1 MIQDFN
7 PPAWPEP
14 ISLIDVTGVNGETG
28 VARIAGVKA
37 GSKITFEWRDWP
49 DGTKPGSIDP
59 SHKGPCAVYMKK
71 VDDSSASNN
80 AAGDGWFKIMED
92 GYDSTAK
99 QWCTEKLIPNNG
111 HLQATVPQDLAPGYY
126 LMRPELLAL
135 HATQATPPD
144 PQFYVGC
151 AQVFLTSDGS
161 TTPKD
166 HVSIPGYVTM
176 QTPAMTY
183 NIYATP
189 LKLPFPDFG
198 PPLYNPGSSKRSL
211 VERDTTQTIG
221 LKPSDCVMENGNW
234 CAVMPPSYTDQNG
247 CWDVSTPPSQN
258 PVPARKTD
266 RPQSS
271 QNCWTQNTVCY
282 QSAGPT
288 GGKNCH
294 NWENYCKKLQ
304 GQCAAGNYNGPPSA
318 EDEIPAQLPALSGGV
333 VAMTAPME
341 GSVPTASPAAASA
354 SGAVSAFPSDDPAPA
369 PTLAIPVPSG
379 TGAVTA
385 GANASSSGSIDTCG
399 SNGGQTCK
407 AGMCCSSHGY
417 TSHHHTSTQ
426 VHQWLTMN

>member
-1 MIQDFN
+1 MRFFQMALAAAGTAQIVKAHTAFTNFFVDGVDQGDGVAVRMSNNMGQATFPISSVTSN
-7 PPAWPEP
+7 DMACGRSGSKISTLTLGLRN

-28 VARIAGVKA
+28 VSRVAGVKA

-99 QWCTEKLIPNNG
+99 KWCTEKLIPNNG
-111 HLQATVPQDLAPGYY
+111 HLQATIPKDLAPGYY

-161 TTPKD
+161 ATPKD
-166 HVSIPGYVTM
+166 HVSIPGYVNM

-198 PPLYNPGSSKRSL
+198 PPLYNPGSSERSL
-211 VERDTTQTIG
+211 VTRDMTQTIG
-221 LKPSDCVMENGNW
+221 LKPADCVMENGNW

-247 CWDVSTPPSQN
+247 CWNVSVPSEKFSQPNTLTSRSPPRTAGPKTQPVTSQ
-258 PVPARKTD
+258 PAQPGGRTATSGRITARNCKANAALGTTTVRPLRKT
-266 RPQSS
+266 RCQRNS
-271 QNCWTQNTVCY
+271 QRSRVESW
-282 QSAGPT
+282 P
-288 GGKNCH
+288 
-294 NWENYCKKLQ
+294 
-304 GQCAAGNYNGPPSA
+304 
-318 EDEIPAQLPALSGGV
+318 
-333 VAMTAPME
+333 
-341 GSVPTASPAAASA
+341 
-354 SGAVSAFPSDDPAPA
+354 
-369 PTLAIPVPSG
+369 
-379 TGAVTA
+379 
-385 GANASSSGSIDTCG
+385 
-399 SNGGQTCK
+399 
-407 AGMCCSSHGY
+407 
-417 TSHHHTSTQ
+417 
-426 VHQWLTMN
+426 